1 MMRRQ
6 TTGWVIESFPALRSS
21 SNGWEGVLT
30 SFVHPFKTGDFA
42 AHITRNWGRRESLFE
57 RLFDLVSYQV
67 I

>member
-1 MMRRQ
+1 MMGRQ
-6 TTGWVIESFPALRSS
+6 TTGWVIESFPASRSS

-30 SFVHPFKTGDFA
+30 SFVPPLNTSCFA
-42 AHITRNWGRRESLFE
+42 VHITRNGGRRENLLE

>member
-1 MMRRQ
+1 MVGRVSKRIRAP
-6 TTGWVIESFPALRSS
+6 V
-21 SNGWEGVLT
+21 
-30 SFVHPFKTGDFA
+30 KTGDFA